1 MSSNIPTPETPED
14 PDSQIMNKQNVR
26 GSVQTRDPLFSIG
39 RMPHYFK
46 FSDFNIDGEFR
57 RNDIVGDVISTTG
70 NLRDLIASR
79 CTSNSFKVEAF
90 TKFIKRLAEH
100 EINNDE
106 VNSALADVFADFIE
120 TAVIFPGMMSNLS
133 KGEDLLNQEL
143 LLQVLEKMAKD
154 LCLLLSAH
162 ATGNTAARESALLM
176 IYSIARLACTALNTI
191 SEEHPETASKIARSC
206 DVWPMALG
214 HRKADREEAAQK
226 TKELQLMQ
234 DLVETK
240 GKKADLNLPV
250 NQLAYRILEY
260 FRTVRKIHPLPGQ
273 SDDSVFDIPEEF
285 LNKIR
290 RLPEFNDSKPTINAW
305 VDLTYNYLAFLTDDK
320 LDSIPGLKDAADT
333 RVRSLAPDLIEEAD
347 LLSEEIMDCKN
358 QAIECQKQLDNL
370 AKKIADPNEL
380 AKGRKLQ
387 LDIQTRNI
395 AETEKQLKKR
405 KKETD
410 KKMKKEKRQGVLNAL
425 RASFKSV
432 CKLVAKSSD

>member
-14 PDSQIMNKQNVR
+14 PGSQIKNDQS
-26 GSVQTRDPLFSIG
+26 GSALIRDPIFFVEG
-39 RMPHYFK
+39 MPSYFK
-46 FSDFNIDGEFR
+46 FPDFNVDGKFR
-57 RNDIVGDVISTTG
+57 RSDIVDNIVSSSWSLKG
-70 NLRDLIASR
+70 LMASR
-79 CTSNSFKVEAF
+79 CTMNSQKIEAF
-90 TKFIKRLAEH
+90 TNLLNALTDVRREG
-100 EINNDE
+100 DE
-106 VNSALADVFADFIE
+106 AYHALY
-120 TAVIFPGMMSNLS
+120 GMYL
-133 KGEDLLNQEL
+133 DLLGTMRSYQEMVERL
-143 LLQVLEKMAKD
+143 TKDPNNHELYLQVHEKLAKYII
-154 LCLLLSAH
+154 LILSNG
-162 ATGNTAARESALLM
+162 ATLDKDKADPESAFLM
-176 IYSIARLACTALNTI
+176 VYSISRHACIALETL
-191 SEEHPETASKIARSC
+191 SEEYPETASKIARSC

-260 FRTVRKIHPLPGQ
+260 FRTVREIHPFPGQ
-273 SDDSVFDIPEEF
+273 SDDSVFDIPEGF

-290 RLPEFNDSKPTINAW
+290 RLPEFNDSKPTINVW

-370 AKKIADPNEL
+370 AKKITDPNEL

-395 AETEKQLKKR
+395 AETEKRLKKR